1 MLPVGLDT
9 LRLFLH
15 VLAATIWVGGQL
27 VLAALVPILRKGGV
41 AAEAARRFNQVAWA
55 AFAVLVATGIW
66 NVAAVSTMSAS
77 YRTTLIV
84 KLVVVVISGV
94 TAALHI
100 RSRTPRSRAIYG
112 ALTGL
117 SALAALFLGVLL
129 AGLTSAAKRRRVGQH
144 ETADEGKPPCVMT
157 PSRWSGPAARPWS
170 RFPVVSTSRTRAS
183 SGTGC
188 WP

>member
-1 MLPVGLDT
+1 MLAVSWDT
-9 LRLFLH
+9 IRLFLH

-27 VLAALVPILRKGGV
+27 VLAALVPVLRKGGV
-41 AAEAARRFNQVAWA
+41 ATEAARRFNEVAWV

-66 NVAAVSTMSAS
+66 NVAAVGHMSPS

-84 KLVVVVISGV
+84 KLVVVAISGV

-100 RSRTPRSRAIYG
+100 RSRTARSRAVFG

-129 AGLTSAAKRRRVGQH
+129 AGLTSAAKRRRVGQN
-144 ETADEGKPPCVMT
+144 ETVDEGKPPCVMT

-170 RFPVVSTSRTRAS
+170 RFPVVSTSRTWIS